1 MIRLL
6 LIVCTLVSL
15 LLPILSYRYFYQIMK
30 LIKVRIGSVLVLG
43 ALTVVAGYI
52 FFILPWIFVGDDIE
66 EIRFF
71 SYSIILLGLSILTYG
86 VVKIYLDWKEV
97 MK

>member
-1 MIRLL
+1 
-6 LIVCTLVSL
+6 
-15 LLPILSYRYFYQIMK
+15 MK